1 LNWTEFVLP
10 IGARRT
16 FRLAA
21 VVALSLAI
29 AYAIEFPF
37 PFFAPVFGLLLTATP
52 APPMGLKGL
61 FGLSIVVVIT
71 LGVGLVLIP
80 LLRNYPFSAVMIIA
94 AGLYASTVIAIGL
107 RKGLVGMFL
116 TIGFTLIPAAGLVEH
131 ALAVTM
137 IQALVLGIGL
147 AIVCQW
153 VIYPFFP
160 EDRNKKFATMAPT
173 VDASETGWIALR
185 SALIVLPPVLMAFS
199 NPSLYLPTIMKTV
212 LLTQQ
217 GSVVS
222 ARTAGRL
229 LIGAIFLA
237 GLFAILFWF
246 ALKIC
251 PNLWMFFLLMLL
263 FGIYFAAKLY
273 GIIASR
279 FPPSFWQD
287 VVINMLILLG
297 PAVEDSATGKD
308 VYQAF
313 AVRFGLFIAVTL
325 YAWVAIATLDWLRG
339 RRATQGWMPSPES
352 H

>member
-1 LNWTEFVLP
+1 VLP

-16 FRLAA
+16 FRLAS

-29 AYAIEFPF
+29 AYGVGLPF
-37 PFFAPVFGLLLTATP
+37 PFFAPVFALLLTATP
-52 APPMGLKGL
+52 ARPMGPKGL
-61 FGLSIVVVIT
+61 FGLAIVVVIT
-71 LGVGLVLIP
+71 LGIGLVLTP

-94 AGLYASTVIAIGL
+94 AGLYASTVIAVGL
-107 RKGLVGMFL
+107 RKGLVGLFL
-116 TIGFTLIPAAGLVEH
+116 TMGFTLIPAAGLVEQ
-131 ALAVTM
+131 ALAATL
-137 IQALVLGIGL
+137 IQALVLGIGF

-153 VIYPFFP
+153 IVYPFFP
-160 EDRNKKFATMAPT
+160 EDPQKKIAAMPPP
-173 VDASETGWIALR
+173 VDASGTAWIALR

-212 LLTQQ
+212 LLSQQ
-217 GSVVS
+217 GTVVS
-222 ARTAGRL
+222 AQKTGRL

-263 FGIYFAAKLY
+263 FGLYFAAKLY
-273 GIIASR
+273 GVIPSR
-279 FPPSFWQD
+279 YPAAFWQD
-287 VVINMLILLG
+287 VVVNMLILLG

-308 VYQAF
+308 VVHAF

-325 YAWVAIATLDWLRG
+325 YAWFAIATLESLRA
-339 RRATQGWMPSPES
+339 RRSGDGPETGVALEV